1 MWAEQ
6 VEPIVRKAGSI
17 AQSYF
22 RKNIQGYDKGGGSI
36 VTQADIEVETYLKT
50 ALSKVIPGSGFI
62 AEESERSPAEFTWV
76 IDPIDGTRNFAHGLP
91 YYAVSVA
98 LVHNKEFLL
107 GMVYDPSRNELFW
120 SELGKGAFCNT
131 TSLKTKDIVRRPVEG
146 ILMATNSFVNKK
158 RMEKIIKLYEGLE
171 EYKPSLRCTGSAALD
186 LAYAAAGYID
196 IAVFEY
202 LSWWDIAG
210 GAAIA
215 HHAGLKVTDFQ
226 GNNLE
231 ESSQGVIIA
240 PGYLYES
247 IKNSL

>member
-6 VEPIVRKAGSI
+6 VEPIVRKAGAL

-36 VTQADIEVETYLKT
+36 VTQADIEVENYLKT

-62 AEESERSPAEFTWV
+62 AEESERSPAEYTWV

-98 LVHNKEFLL
+98 LVHQDEFLL

-120 SELGKGAFCNT
+120 SELGTGAFLNT
-131 TSLKTKDIVRRPVEG
+131 TPLQTKDIVRRPVEG
-146 ILMATNSFVNKK
+146 LLMATNSFVNEN
-158 RMEKIIKLYEGLE
+158 RMKSIIKLYKGLE

-186 LAYAAAGYID
+186 LAYVAAGYVD
-196 IAVFEY
+196 IAVFKY

-226 GNNLE
+226 GNKLE
-231 ESSQGVIIA
+231 EKSEGVIIA
-240 PGYLYES
+240 PAYLYES
-247 IKNSL
+247 VKNLL

>member
-6 VEPIVRKAGSI
+6 VEPIVRKAGAL

-36 VTQADIEVETYLKT
+36 VTQADIEVEAYLKE
-50 ALSKVIPGSGFI
+50 ALSKIIPGSGFI
-62 AEESERSPAEFTWV
+62 AEESERSPAEYTWV
-76 IDPIDGTRNFAHGLP
+76 IDPIDGTRNFAHGLA

-98 LVHNKEFLL
+98 LVHNNEFLL
-107 GMVYDPSRNELFW
+107 GMVYDPTRNELFW
-120 SELGKGAFCNT
+120 GELGKGAFINT
-131 TSLKTKDIVRRPVEG
+131 TPLQTKEIVRRPVEG
-146 ILMATNSFVNKK
+146 ILMATNSFVNEK
-158 RMEKIIKLYEGLE
+158 RMKKIIKLYEGLE

-215 HHAGLKVTDFQ
+215 HYAGLKVTDFQ
-226 GNNLE
+226 GNKLE
-231 ESSQGVIIA
+231 ESSQGVIIS
-240 PGYLYES
+240 PEYLYES
-247 IKNSL
+247 IKKSL

>member
-1 MWAEQ
+1 MLAKQ
-6 VEPIVRKAGSI
+6 VEPIVRKSGAL

-22 RKNIQGYDKGGGSI
+22 RNNIQGYDKGGGSI
-36 VTQADIEVETYLKT
+36 VTHADIEVETYLKA
-50 ALSKVIPGSGFI
+50 ALSEIIPGSGFI
-62 AEESERSPAEFTWV
+62 AEESQRSPAEYTWV

-91 YYAVSVA
+91 YYAISVA

-107 GMVYDPSRNELFW
+107 GMVYDPSRNELFS
-120 SELGKGAFCNT
+120 SELGKGAFLNDIP
-131 TSLKTKDIVRRPVEG
+131 LYTKDIVRRPVEG
-146 ILMATNSFVNKK
+146 ILMATNSFVNEN
-158 RMEKIIKLYEGLE
+158 RMKKIIKLYEGLE

-196 IAVFEY
+196 IAVFQY

-226 GNNLE
+226 GNKLE

-240 PGYLYES
+240 PEYLYES
-247 IKNSL
+247 IKKCL